1 MVQNL
6 GDIQG
11 GMEVFGLDGS
21 RIGTITDVRLSPLD
35 HNSPNVAGAVAV
47 PLPPGAAGTEPGGT
61 EDPDRAEPLQP
72 ERETRRVP
80 GGPAQEIVG
89 VAVIA
94 PTRSATSYFE
104 VEDEAGDKTYYIPFA
119 AVSSCFPGQ
128 NVTLDCTRQ
137 ECRDRYFDVPQ

>member
-21 RIGTITDVRLSPLD
+21 KIGTITDVRLSPLD
-35 HNSPNVAGAVAV
+35 HNSPNVRGAVEV
-47 PLPPGAAGTEPGGT
+47 PLPPTGAGTEPRGT
-61 EDPDRAEPLQP
+61 GDPDRADPPRLD
-72 ERETRRVP
+72 RETRSIP
-80 GGPAQEIVG
+80 GGPARETVG

-94 PTRSATSYFE
+94 PTRSASSYFE
-104 VEDEAGDKTYYIPFA
+104 VDDEAGDKTYYIPFT

-137 ECRDRYFDVPQ
+137 ECRERYSDAPE